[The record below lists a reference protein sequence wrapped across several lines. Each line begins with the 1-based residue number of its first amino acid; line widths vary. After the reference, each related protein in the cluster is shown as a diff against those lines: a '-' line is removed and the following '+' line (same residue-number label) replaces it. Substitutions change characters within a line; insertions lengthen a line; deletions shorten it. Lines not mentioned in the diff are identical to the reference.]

1 MLRLTSLVVLCS
13 AFSAAH
19 AVTVYGQIPL
29 AQTVSATA
37 TATDS
42 SAATATTLAAYDK
55 TELTPPALPSPNPGA
70 NAYTLS
76 LEKSAASVQ
85 GLSIPHVGGGF
96 WGFSIEM
103 SGVSQGCKYPSFA
116 LYCSMLT
123 GMTISGQKLVR
134 CTIFCRVPATVS

>member
-1 MLRLTSLVVLCS
+1 MLPLTLLVLLCS
-13 AFSAAH
+13 ALSTAH

-29 AQTVSATA
+29 AQTVVATA
-37 TATDS
+37 TATES
-42 SAATATTLAAYDK
+42 STLVATETGLAAYDK
-55 TELTPPALPSPNPGA
+55 TELTPPALPNPNPGA

-103 SGVSQGCKYPSFA
+103 SVVSQICE
-116 LYCSMLT
+116 
-123 GMTISGQKLVR
+123 
-134 CTIFCRVPATVS
+134 

>member
-1 MLRLTSLVVLCS
+1 MLPLTSLVLLCS
-13 AFSAAH
+13 AFSTAR

-29 AQTVSATA
+29 AQTLSA

-103 SGVSQGCKYPSFA
+103 SVVSQVCE
-116 LYCSMLT
+116 
-123 GMTISGQKLVR
+123 
-134 CTIFCRVPATVS
+134 